1 VNGEF
6 RMMKYIRR
14 IFRALVLKTPI
25 KRLLGWSVAYSI
37 WPVHMVT
44 SCCGVEFAAMADPL
58 FDSER
63 TGLLPFT
70 SPRQTDAIILEGSL
84 SRKMARAVKLVYE
97 QMQEPKYVISMG
109 ACSMD
114 GGVFYNSYN
123 LIRARE
129 VLPVD
134 FYVPGCPPRPE
145 GVIRSIVLLQ
155 KKIKEGKG
163 LE

>member
-1 VNGEF
+1 MLNVLKPLRGF
-6 RMMKYIRR
+6 IRR
-14 IFRALVLKTPI
+14 IILKTPL
-25 KRLLGWSVAYSI
+25 KRILGWGIAYSI

-58 FDSER
+58 FDAER
-63 TGLLPFT
+63 MGVLPFT
-70 SPRQTDAIILEGSL
+70 SPRQTDAIVLEGSL
-84 SRKMARAVKLVYE
+84 SRKMARAVRLVYE

-114 GGVFYNSYN
+114 GGIFYNSYN

-145 GVIRSIVLLQ
+145 GVMRAVTELQ
-155 KKIKEGKG
+155 KRIKRGKG